1 MQRVSTKSRLL
12 SVFLASTLALLW
24 CSMSLAQQSVEENIR
39 SVSKVCLA
47 GQSCVGAT
55 HGGSVAAP
63 AAAAPQAPAAPV
75 VATPVVATPAAVETA
90 PAVAAFDA
98 AATYQMS
105 CFACHGT
112 GAAGAPKIGDKD
124 AWTARLEKGM
134 DAVMVNATNGLNAMP
149 PKGMCMTCS
158 DENLRALVEYM
169 VSQSQ

>member
-1 MQRVSTKSRLL
+1 MKSRLFA
-12 SVFLASTLALLW
+12 VFLTSTLALLW
-24 CSMSLAQQSVEENIR
+24 GSVSLAQSVEDNIR
-39 SVSKVCLA
+39 PVSKVCLA
-47 GQSCVGAT
+47 GQACAGAAR
-55 HGGSVAAP
+55 GGNMSAP
-63 AAAAPQAPAAPV
+63 AAAAAAPSMPAAPV
-75 VATPVVATPAAVETA
+75 AAAPAAVETA